1 MTKFIKVKD
10 HPYLYRDRDTGAIIN
25 RDNIAYEKR
34 MRKIESDKMKKEEIE
49 NLKNEIEEL
58 KSLVNQI
65 LNK

>member
-25 RDNIAYEKR
+25 RDSIAYEKR
-34 MRKIESDKMKKEEIE
+34 IRKIESDKIKKEEIE